1 VLSTV
6 VSREALHILSRLP
19 PSLSL
24 SLSPPFSKETMSA
37 ELKAM
42 ETPKPSYD
50 QEWVIQISR
59 ALEEDLEDN
68 AEGVPVSIFSVPKTL
83 ISFKPEAYI
92 PQLIALGPYHRQRL
106 ELFEMEHY
114 KLTSAKRVQKNLQ
127 LTKFCHLVNHIA
139 ESDSTLRAFY
149 HRFLE
154 FDRETLA
161 WIFAIDASF
170 LLEYLQT
177 YSVETEGSLMRISS
191 KMAHLID
198 YTRRKT
204 THHAILRDIIMLEN
218 QIPLFL
224 LREVHS
230 FYDQLHED
238 HDQVLATML
247 MGFCKDLSPI
257 KHINYQHFR
266 EECFGRA
273 HLLELL
279 YHMVAPKLQ
288 LVPDCEQQKPKE
300 EEEIGWFRKALK
312 SFLTVLICINL
323 APLRLLSKIF
333 KSKAIKLLIKL
344 PFTILSCVLRP
355 GRKVDINNLISSA
368 ENVAEE
374 VDCASQ
380 KTKDKLSPLVE
391 EIAIPSVSQLHK
403 VGVKF
408 RPTKGGLES
417 INFDKCCGAFYL
429 PVIHLDDNSEV
440 VLRNLVAYEACIAP
454 EVMAFTRFTELMIGI
469 IDSEEDVRILREAGI
484 ILNRLKSDEEVATF
498 CNGMTKSVRVT
509 KVPILDKAIEGA
521 NTYYSGSWKVR
532 MNVAMKKYV
541 FGSWPCLTFLAA
553 NILILM
559 STLQA
564 ACTMYNC
571 SKIFKAL

>member
-1 VLSTV
+1 V
-6 VSREALHILSRLP
+6 
-19 PSLSL
+19 
-24 SLSPPFSKETMSA
+24 SA

-92 PQLIALGPYHRQRL
+92 PQVIALGPYHHQRL

-114 KLTSAKRVQKNLQ
+114 KLTSAKRLQKNIQ
-127 LTKFCHLVNHIA
+127 PIKFCHLVNHIA
-139 ESDSTLRAFY
+139 ESDSTLRACY

-154 FDRETLA
+154 FDQETLA
-161 WIFAIDASF
+161 WIFAIDTSF

-177 YSVETEGSLMRISS
+177 YSAKTEGSLMRISS

-204 THHAILRDIIMLEN
+204 AHHAILRDIIILEN

-224 LREVHS
+224 LREVHK
-230 FYDQLHED
+230 FYLLHED
-238 HDQVLATML
+238 HDQALATML

-257 KHINYQHFR
+257 KNINYQHFR
-266 EECFGRA
+266 EECFERA

-288 LVPDCEQQKPKE
+288 LVPDCEQEEPKAD
-300 EEEIGWFRKALK
+300 EEIGWFRKALK
-312 SFLTVLICINL
+312 SLLAALIYINL
-323 APLRLLSKIF
+323 APLRLLSKIC
-333 KSKAIKLLIKL
+333 KSKAIKLLVTL
-344 PFTILSCVLRP
+344 PFTILSQVLHL
-355 GRKVDINNLISSA
+355 GNKGDINNLIASA
-368 ENVAEE
+368 GGVVQE
-374 VDCASQ
+374 VESASQ
-380 KTKDKLSPLVE
+380 KTKEELSPLVE
-391 EIAIPSVSQLHK
+391 EIAIPSVTQLHK

-408 RPTKGGLES
+408 LPAKGGLES
-417 INFDKCCGAFYL
+417 INFDKCCGKFYL

-454 EVMAFTRFTELMIGI
+454 EVMVFTRYTELMNGI
-469 IDSEEDVRILREAGI
+469 IDGEEDVRILREAGI
-484 ILNRLKSDEEVATF
+484 ILNRLKSDEEVATLW
-498 CNGMTKSVRVT
+498 NGMTKSVRVT
-509 KVPILDKAIEGA
+509 KVPILDKAIDGA

-532 MNVAMKKYV
+532 MNVSMKKYV

-553 NILILM
+553 NTLILL